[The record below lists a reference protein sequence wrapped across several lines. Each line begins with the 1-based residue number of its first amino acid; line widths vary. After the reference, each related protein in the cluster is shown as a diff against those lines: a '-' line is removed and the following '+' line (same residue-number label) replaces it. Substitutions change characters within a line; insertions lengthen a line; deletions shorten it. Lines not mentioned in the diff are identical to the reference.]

1 MGLSALGTPCFTP
14 VVTLGITAAIRKK
27 DGQSVDQILAFS
39 AIAYLNLITIP
50 LLVLVGRLPNIVGA
64 YTAVKQIDDFLN
76 NTPSK
81 QAMLPDG
88 PPTEKGSMLK
98 KSADQLESREE
109 VVVIAECSLQPD
121 LDKEPVLHDLNILIA
136 CSTFTFIVGPSA
148 SGKTLLIEAIL
159 GEHAC
164 SQGSLSS
171 TFAAQ
176 DIAYAAQRPWL
187 RSGTMKNNIVGAA
200 PLDEL
205 YYQKV
210 LWACALDHDAGHIRD
225 SPSSGGNNLSGGQ
238 RQKVVST
245 ENSCGATCI
254 DLSSRRIAVPGS
266 CCLLTP
272 QAAHHR

>member
-1 MGLSALGTPCFTP
+1 MRLSALGTPCFTP

-64 YTAVKQIDDFLN
+64 YTAVKQIEKFLGQ
-76 NTPSK
+76 TPSN
-81 QAMLPDG
+81 QAMLPIG
-88 PPTEKGSMLK
+88 PRTEKGSILER
-98 KSADQLESREE
+98 SAEHFESRGEA
-109 VVVIAECSLQPD
+109 VTIAECSLQPD
-121 LDKEPVLHDLNILIA
+121 PEKEPILHDLNIVIA
-136 CSTFTFIVGPSA
+136 CSTFTCIVGPSA
-148 SGKTLLIEAIL
+148 SGKTLLVEAIL

-164 SQGSLSS
+164 SRGSLSS
-171 TFAAQ
+171 NFAAQ

-187 RSGTMKNNIVGAA
+187 RSGTMRTNILGAA
-200 PLDEL
+200 SLDEE
-205 YYQKV
+205 YYKKV
-210 LWACALDHDAGHIRD
+210 LWACALDHDAEHIRD
-225 SPSSGGNNLSGGQ
+225 DTSSGGNNLSGGQ

-245 ENSCGATCI
+245 RNSCKEICI
-254 DLSSRRIAVPGS
+254 DLSSRGITVAGS

>member
-1 MGLSALGTPCFTP
+1 M
-14 VVTLGITAAIRKK
+14 VTLGITAAIKKK

-64 YTAVKQIDDFLN
+64 YTAVKQIDDFLEK
-76 NTPSK
+76 TPS
-81 QAMLPDG
+81 MLPVG
-88 PPTEKGSMLK
+88 PPTEKGLILK
-98 KSADQLESREE
+98 KPADHLESREE
-109 VVVIAECSLQPD
+109 VVIIAECSLQPD
-121 LDKEPVLHDLNILIA
+121 PDKEPVLHDLNILIA
-136 CSTFTFIVGPSA
+136 RSTFTFIMGPSA

-187 RSGTMKNNIVGAA
+187 RSGTMKTNIVGAA

-205 YYQKV
+205 YYLKV
-210 LWACALDHDAGHIRD
+210 LWACALDHKAGQIRD
-225 SPSSGGNNLSGGQ
+225 GPSSGGNNLSGGQ

-245 ENSCGATCI
+245 RNSCGEI
-254 DLSSRRIAVPGS
+254 YVDLSSRRITVTGS
-266 CCLLTP
+266 CCLLAP
-272 QAAHHR
+272 QAANHR